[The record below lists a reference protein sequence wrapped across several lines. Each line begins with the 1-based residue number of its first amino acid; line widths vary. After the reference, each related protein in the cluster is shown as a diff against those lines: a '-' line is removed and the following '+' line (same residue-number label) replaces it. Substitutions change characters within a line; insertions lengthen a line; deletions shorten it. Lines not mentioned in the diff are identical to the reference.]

1 MRTARGAVL
10 PRVRTGGASVTAA
23 QRPSGEPSGAPWS
36 PSPAMAPVQT
46 PWDGD
51 SACQAHLSLTHP
63 GSSLR
68 PCHLALAHL
77 LATSAAGAEGRAGYA
92 AVPRHQLGRV
102 HARGGQPQAPGL
114 HRERLCVGVRE
125 RLRAAHRAAGAP
137 AAAVRASR
145 ALAVLGLRALRGS
158 PCSQARAGRWRP
170 AGRMRAPLP
179 AHPLLL
185 RRTAGQ
191 AAAVQRHW
199 PAAPCQAD
207 ANTDTILVTTN
218 RL

>member
-1 MRTARGAVL
+1 MLLYHAINAAAFMHAADSRKRRAFTESGYAWVYASVCVL
-10 PRVRTGGASVTAA
+10 HTVLLAHPRLRCAPRV
-23 QRPSGEPSGAPWS
+23 
-36 PSPAMAPVQT
+36 
-46 PWDGD
+46 
-51 SACQAHLSLTHP
+51 HL
-63 GSSLR
+63 
-68 PCHLALAHL
+68 PCL
-77 LATSAAGAEGRAGYA
+77 AAGA
-92 AVPRHQLGRV
+92 
-102 HARGGQPQAPGL
+102 ARL
-114 HRERLCVGVRE
+114 
-125 RLRAAHRAAGAP
+125 
-137 AAAVRASR
+137 
-145 ALAVLGLRALRGS
+145 

>member
-77 LATSAAGAEGRAGYA
+77 LATSAAGAEGRAGHA
-92 AVPRHQLGRV
+92 AVPRHQRGRV

-145 ALAVLGLRALRGS
+145 ALAVLG
-158 PCSQARAGRWRP
+158 CGRC
-170 AGRMRAPLP
+170 
-179 AHPLLL
+179 
-185 RRTAGQ
+185 
-191 AAAVQRHW
+191 AAAVLAGACWALAPCGTHAR
-199 PAAPCQAD
+199 PAACPSPAFE
-207 ANTDTILVTTN
+207 AHGWPGGRGAAPLAG
-218 RL
+218 RSLPG